1 MKQISIAGGGLAG
14 LAAGIAL
21 RRRGVPVV
29 IHEAGDL
36 PRHRVCGE
44 FIAGLDDATID
55 ALALEPLLEDAPRHG
70 DMLWHIGGR
79 EVGFSRLPRP
89 AIGIS
94 RNALD
99 ARMADEFIRLGGEL
113 RLRSR
118 ADFERGAEGWLDAT
132 GRRPTRGGW
141 AGMKVHLAGFETR
154 APLEFHLGRNAYVG
168 ASAVESG
175 DVNVCGL
182 FRPPIVG
189 VGSGVARMLA
199 HLHAC
204 GLAALAERMGNAT
217 EVPGSFCAVAGLGF
231 ASWPAARRGPAVGD
245 SAGMIPPFTG
255 DGMAIA
261 LQGGV
266 AAATPLADYASGA
279 CSWREAAVRVAKVT
293 CRKFALRLGAAALLH
308 PFLTA
313 RAGQASLAMLHRA
326 GLVPFRAMFG
336 ALH

>member
-14 LAAGIAL
+14 LATGIAL

-55 ALALEPLLEDAPRHG
+55 ALDLGPLLADAPRH
-70 DMLWHIGGR
+70 DSMLWHIGGR
-79 EVGFSRLPRP
+79 EVGRSRLPRP

-94 RNALD
+94 RHALD
-99 ARMADEFIRLGGEL
+99 ARMGAAFVRAGGDL

-118 ADFERGAEGWLDAT
+118 AVFEPGAEGWLDAT
-132 GRRPTRGGW
+132 GRRASQGGW
-141 AGMKVHLAGFETR
+141 AGMKVHFAGFATR
-154 APLEFHLGRNAYVG
+154 APLEFHLGRGAYVG
-168 ASAVESG
+168 ASSIETG

-182 FRPPIVG
+182 FRPPITG
-189 VGSGVARMLA
+189 TGNGIARMLS
-199 HLHAC
+199 HLDAC
-204 GLAALAERMGNAT
+204 GLGVLAGRMRTAT
-217 EVPGSFCAVAGLGF
+217 SVPGSFCAVAGLGF
-231 ASWPAARRGPAVGD
+231 ASWPRSRHAPSVGD

-261 LQGGV
+261 LQGAV
-266 AAATPLADYASGA
+266 AAAAPLAEYASGA
-279 CSWREAAVRVAKVT
+279 CDWREATARVAVAT
-293 CRKFALRLGAAALLH
+293 RRKFALRLGAAALLH
-308 PFLTA
+308 PFLTL
-313 RAGQASLAMLHRA
+313 RAGQASLAALHRA
-326 GLVPFRAMFG
+326 GLVPFRAMFS